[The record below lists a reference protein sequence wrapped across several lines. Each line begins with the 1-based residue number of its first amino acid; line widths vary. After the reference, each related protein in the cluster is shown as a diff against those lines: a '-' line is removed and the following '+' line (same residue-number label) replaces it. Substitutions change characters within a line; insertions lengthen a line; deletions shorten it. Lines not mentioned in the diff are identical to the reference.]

1 LNDVGDRPDLTRET
15 RLRRARNLRFEV
27 DSHNIVRVRRRGEV
41 IDCGPRGMA
50 ILDQF
55 HHPATLADALD
66 GLAPQLRGV
75 QDWMD
80 VTDVIIR
87 LYRSGVL
94 KDETES
100 DHSVSADGGFAD
112 PMIHAMMLN
121 DRVRTSR
128 FVEAVG
134 RVVRPGDV
142 VVDIGTGSGVL
153 AVAAARAGATRV
165 YAIEA
170 GDMARLARSVVRAN
184 GLDDRITVIEGWSTQ
199 VSLPERAD
207 VLVSEIIGEMPLDER
222 ILEVTLDARQRLI
235 QEGARLVP
243 MRIRIIALPVSIP
256 PSTIER
262 RTIAAETIDRWRSW
276 YGIEFGPLAD
286 AARDT
291 SHLMLLDPESAS
303 DLPPLSDPAILADL
317 TLAAFERVQ
326 VEGDATVPVRTAGG
340 LNGIVLYFEVQLAP
354 SVSLS
359 TEPRTSSLQS
369 SWRNPVWYYNE
380 PLAVSEGDDIRV
392 SFRYRVPGQRNGV
405 TVARVGQ
412 D

>member
-1 LNDVGDRPDLTRET
+1 LNDVGDRPELTRET

-55 HHPATLADALD
+55 HRPATLEDALNR
-66 GLAPQLRGV
+66 LAPQIRGV

-80 VTDVIIR
+80 VTDVIVR

-100 DHSVSADGGFAD
+100 DRSVSADGGFAD

-128 FVEAVG
+128 FVEAV
-134 RVVRPGDV
+134 RQVVQPGDV

-184 GLDDRITVIEGWSTQ
+184 GLDDRIAVVEGWSTE

-235 QEGARLVP
+235 RADARLVP
-243 MRIRIIALPVSIP
+243 ARLRIIALPVAIP
-256 PSTIER
+256 PSTLER

-276 YGIEFGPLAD
+276 YGMEFGPLAE

-291 SHLMLLDPESAS
+291 SHVMLMDPESAGG
-303 DLPPLSDPAILADL
+303 LPPLGEPAVLAEL
-317 TLAAFERVQ
+317 NLATFERIQ
-326 VEGDATVPVRTAGG
+326 VEGDATVAARTAGD
-340 LNGIVLYFEVQLAP
+340 LNGVVLYFEVQLTP

-359 TEPRTSSLQS
+359 TEPRTSTLQS

-380 PLAVSEGDDIRV
+380 ALALSEGDEIRV
-392 SFRYRVPGQRNGV
+392 SFRYRVPGQQNGV
-405 TVARVGQ
+405 AVVTVPR

>member
-1 LNDVGDRPDLTRET
+1 LNDVGDRPELTRET
-15 RLRRARNLRFEV
+15 RLRRARNLRFEI

-55 HHPATLADALD
+55 HMPATLEDALNR
-66 GLAPQLRGV
+66 LAPQIRGV

-80 VTDVIIR
+80 VTDVIVR

-100 DHSVSADGGFAD
+100 DRSVSADGGFAD

-128 FVEAVG
+128 FVEAV
-134 RVVRPGDV
+134 RQVVQPGDV

-184 GLDDRITVIEGWSTQ
+184 GLDDRIEVVEGWSTE

-235 QEGARLVP
+235 RADARLVP
-243 MRIRIIALPVSIP
+243 ARLRIIALPVAIP
-256 PSTIER
+256 PSTLER

-276 YGIEFGPLAD
+276 YGMEFGPLAE

-291 SHLMLLDPESAS
+291 SHVMLMDPESAGG
-303 DLPPLSDPAILADL
+303 LPPLGEPAVLAEL
-317 TLAAFERVQ
+317 NLATFERIQ
-326 VEGDATVPVRTAGG
+326 VEGDATVAARTAGD
-340 LNGIVLYFEVQLAP
+340 LNGVVLYFEVQLTP

-359 TEPRTSSLQS
+359 TEPRTSTLQS

-380 PLAVSEGDDIRV
+380 AVALSEGDEIRV
-392 SFRYRVPGQRNGV
+392 SFRYRVPGQQNGV
-405 TVARVGQ
+405 AVVTVPR